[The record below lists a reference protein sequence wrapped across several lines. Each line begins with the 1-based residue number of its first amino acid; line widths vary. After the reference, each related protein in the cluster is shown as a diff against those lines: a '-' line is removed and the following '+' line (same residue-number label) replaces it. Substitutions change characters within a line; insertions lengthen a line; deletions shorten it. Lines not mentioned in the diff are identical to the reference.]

1 MTGLLSRK
9 TTSGLSF
16 FVFKFAMTYFLSQ
29 TSIASHYHGANS
41 GLLGLAKE
49 AAETVVNHSGFGAHH
64 PTLLEGC
71 KFLNEVFRYVPS
83 SLGLATSGAGTV
95 LALAESIVRRR

>member
-9 TTSGLSF
+9 TTSGLSY
-16 FVFKFAMTYFLSQ
+16 FVFKFALTYFLSQ
-29 TSIASHYHGANS
+29 TSVATYQGGT

-49 AAETVVNHSGFGAHH
+49 AAETVASHTGFGTHH

-71 KFLNEVFRYVPS
+71 KFLGEVFRYVPS
-83 SLGLATSGAGTV
+83 SLGLATSGVGTI
-95 LALAESIVRRR
+95 LALAESIVSRR